1 MNRRAS
7 AGTHLSIGY
16 YSPNWPIGAS
26 PNGVLTHVGLLSEQL
41 KAMGHPTTILADAIA
56 EGDHDPGVYNLQ
68 EVRTSIARNPVN
80 RIMYGLWRK
89 LAVHSANRHLY
100 RRALVTTFHRAIAEH
115 DLDIFEMEETFG
127 WARWLRQTSPI
138 PICVRL
144 HGPWFLNG
152 RALGVPEDEG
162 FRRRV
167 EMEGRAIR
175 DADVI
180 TAPSRDV
187 LEQTR
192 AFYGIAL
199 DEAEVIPNPAPRMT
213 EHWHLNDADPKRILF
228 VGRFDRHKGGDLII
242 DAFGRVLAKVPDA
255 RLWFVG
261 PDPGYIDTNGR
272 TWHIEEY
279 LRDRLPG
286 ALELKCVEWLGPQ
299 PFSALA
305 PLRRKALVSVVCSRY
320 ENLPLAVLETMA
332 LGCPLVAARVGG
344 IPEVLDGHANSLL
357 HCAGNSDD
365 LAAQIIALLNDP
377 ERAAQLGK
385 QAAIDSQQRLS
396 PEVMAA
402 RTVDCYGK
410 AIERIRSRK

>member
-7 AGTHLSIGY
+7 ADTHLSIGY
-16 YSPNWPIGAS
+16 YSPSWPIGAS
-26 PNGVLTHVGLLSEQL
+26 PNGVLNYVGLLSEQL
-41 KAMGHPTTILADAIA
+41 EAMGHHTTILAEAVA
-56 EGDHDPGVYNLQ
+56 EGDHAPGVYNLQ
-68 EVRTSIARNPVN
+68 EIRTTMARNPVN
-80 RIMYGLWRK
+80 RIMYGLWRM
-89 LAVHSANRHLY
+89 LAAHPANSHLF
-100 RRALVTTFHRAIAEH
+100 RRALVTTFHRAIAAH
-115 DLDIFEMEETFG
+115 GLDIFEMEETYG

-138 PICVRL
+138 PICIRL

-167 EMEGRAIR
+167 EEEGQAIR
-175 DADVI
+175 DADLI

-192 AFYGIAL
+192 AFYGLAL
-199 DEAEVIPNPAPRMT
+199 DDAEVIPVPAPRVT
-213 EHWHLNDADPKRILF
+213 EHWHLSDADPKRILF

-242 DAFGRVLAKVPDA
+242 DAFGKILAQIPDA

-261 PDPGYIDTNGR
+261 PDRGYIDANGR

-286 ALELKCVEWLGPQ
+286 ALESKRVEWLGAQ

-320 ENLPLAVLETMA
+320 ENLPLAVLETIA

-365 LAAQIIALLNDP
+365 LAAQIMTLLNDP

-385 QAAIDSQQRLS
+385 QAAIDCQQRFS
-396 PEVMAA
+396 PEIIAE
-402 RTVDCYGK
+402 RTVSCYGK
-410 AIERIRSRK
+410 AIERNRLRK

>member
-1 MNRRAS
+1 MNPS
-7 AGTHLSIGY
+7 QYVDSPLSIGY
-16 YSPNWPIGAS
+16 YAPNWPLGAS
-26 PNGVLTHVGLLSEQL
+26 PNGVLTYISFLSEQL
-41 KAMGHPTTILADAIA
+41 RAMGHQTTILADAVA

-68 EVRTSIARNPVN
+68 EVRTTIARNPVN
-80 RIMYGLWRK
+80 RIMYGVWRK
-89 LAVHSANRHLY
+89 LAAHPANSHLY

-115 DLDIFEMEETFG
+115 GLDILEMEETFG

-138 PICVRL
+138 PICIRL

-167 EMEGRAIR
+167 EEEGRAIR

-192 AFYGIAL
+192 AFYGLEL
-199 DEAEVIPNPAPRMT
+199 DDAEVIPVPAPRMT
-213 EHWHLNDADPKRILF
+213 NHWNLNDADPKRILF

-242 DAFGRVLAKVPDA
+242 DAFGRVLAQVPDA

-261 PDPGYIDTNGR
+261 PDRGYIDANGR

-286 ALELKCVEWLGPQ
+286 ALELKQVEWLGAQ

-305 PLRRKALVSVVCSRY
+305 SLRRKALVSVVCSRY
-320 ENLPLAVLETMA
+320 ENVPFVVLETIA

-344 IPEVLDGHANSLL
+344 IPEVLDGHTNGLL
-357 HCAGNSDD
+357 HRASDSED
-365 LAAQIIALLNDP
+365 LAVQIITLLNDP

-385 QAAIDSQQRLS
+385 QAAIDSQQRFSL
-396 PEVMAA
+396 EFVAE
-402 RTVDCYGK
+402 RTLNCYGK
-410 AIERIRSRK
+410 AIERTRSRK